1 MFTTFKIVFL
11 HMGSMSKG
19 AFCTQLILVY
29 RNVQS
34 EKYSPLLNEISKL
47 AVLIKSIVFLAL
59 KYC

>member
-47 AVLIKSIVFLAL
+47 AVLIKSIFF
-59 KYC
+59 